1 MQESLVVLLLVGVET
16 EGTLYTVQICLQN
29 IDFITNKQFD
39 QLATSTKYAIIG
51 TFCSLILCIKRTR
64 LKTTVVLLKTNN
76 TWARQRDNHSVLHEQ
91 SMMLIEILI

>member
-1 MQESLVVLLLVGVET
+1 MHIKRSYISTPAKYWNISMKESLVVLLLVGVET

-39 QLATSTKYAIIG
+39 QLATCTKYAIIG
-51 TFCSLILCIKRTR
+51 TFCSLILCIKRAR

-76 TWARQRDNHSVLHEQ
+76 TWLST
-91 SMMLIEILI
+91 